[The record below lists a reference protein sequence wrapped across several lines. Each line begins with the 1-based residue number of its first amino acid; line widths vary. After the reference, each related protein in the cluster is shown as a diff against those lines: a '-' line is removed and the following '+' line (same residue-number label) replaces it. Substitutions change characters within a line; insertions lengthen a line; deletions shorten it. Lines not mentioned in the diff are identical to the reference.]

1 MSVFSVQLAGRVGP
15 AAIGQFQ
22 QPSISQVQI
31 AGAPGFGQR
40 GWGSFSFSSLYI

>member
-22 QPSISQVQI
+22 QPSMCRLLVPQALDN
-31 AGAPGFGQR
+31 AGEALLASR
-40 GWGSFSFSSLYI
+40 LYI